1 MFITTSRKP
10 SSKTRT
16 FCQSL
21 SRVLNAT
28 YANRGKMSFRDVLI
42 KASGFKIIAV
52 VSQVKGNPSR
62 IEFYNQKGEILLT
75 LYITEAILNLKG
87 RINPDK
93 TVLRC
98 EIDELK
104 QKLLDILEINEDQGS
119 SNENIIW
126 VKKGEGD
133 IKAIFEFYGS
143 AGSMVNPKI
152 YVRRFE

>member
-1 MFITTSRKP
+1 
-10 SSKTRT
+10 
-16 FCQSL
+16 
-21 SRVLNAT
+21 VLNAA
-28 YANRGKMSFRDVLI
+28 YVNRGKMSFRDVLI

>member
-1 MFITTSRKP
+1 
-10 SSKTRT
+10 
-16 FCQSL
+16 
-21 SRVLNAT
+21 VLNAA

-42 KASGFKIIAV
+42 KASDFKIIAV

-75 LYITEAILNLKG
+75 LYITEAVLNLKG

-93 TVLRC
+93 IVLRC
-98 EIDELK
+98 EIDELTP
-104 QKLLDILEINEDQGS
+104 KLLDILEINEDQGS
-119 SNENIIW
+119 SNENLIW

-143 AGSMVNPKI
+143 YGSMVNPKI